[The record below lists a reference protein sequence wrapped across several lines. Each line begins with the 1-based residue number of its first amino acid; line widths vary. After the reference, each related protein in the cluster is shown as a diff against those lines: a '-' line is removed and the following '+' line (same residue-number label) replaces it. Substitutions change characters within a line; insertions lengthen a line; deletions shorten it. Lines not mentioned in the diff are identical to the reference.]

1 MSINKFIR
9 NTNTRTCFNYI
20 VENLDSCAEFKIS
33 VAFITFGGLQVLLD
47 TLEILRKKGIP
58 GQILTTTYQQMTTPE
73 VLERIAEFENIQL
86 KIYVPPTE
94 EDGFHAKGYLFKK
107 QIGNDNWSIIIG
119 STNITGRALKTNVEW
134 NILHSDSQPAESS
147 EFTKNVLN
155 EFNSLWNSPY
165 AKEYSEDFLNAYKEY
180 LQQIKKTISAKH
192 IEKIFSYDDV
202 VIKPNEMQNEA
213 IVKLA
218 QLRDT
223 GAKKALAIAA
233 TGSGKTYMSVF
244 DSVLFKPNRLLFI
257 VHREDILNK
266 AKESFKKIYSS
277 IDNSITFGSFTGNFD
292 ERDCKFVFATRDKL
306 SRHYTEFKPDEFDY
320 IILDEAHHAA
330 SPQYENI
337 LKYFRPKFLL
347 GLTATPERT
356 DGQDIY
362 SIFDNNIAV
371 EIRLRQALQYNL
383 VCPFHYFGL
392 KDADGI
398 DYAKITATPGTKEY
412 IRQISDMLMVGRRV
426 DYIISK
432 LKFYSHDGEKAK
444 VLGFCASVEHAEY
457 MATEFNKR
465 LSANGDDVAVALS
478 GNDDIPTREKYAKRL
493 ENENDVLQ
501 YIFTVDIFNEGI
513 DIPSVNTVLM
523 LRPTDSS
530 IIFLQQL
537 GRGLRKLPNK
547 EFVTVLD
554 FIGNYKNSFLMAIA
568 LHGSPNIDR
577 DTLKVEVNN
586 DFSDL
591 PNGTYIHLDRIT
603 KEQILSQLEI
613 EKFMSM
619 KYMRESYDAFKNLN
633 CGGKIPML
641 VDYLKQDG
649 AVDPVRFTQF
659 DSKYK
664 TYIEFV
670 AHVEKDTHPELS
682 FALDNIVFSS
692 AMRLFSF
699 YCPAKRAEEWIILKT
714 IFDSPDF
721 QVSIDDVIAAA
732 PKYLATTHR
741 ERFLHSAEVLSG
753 KYFDSAELSKYRES
767 LLNFEKNSISFS
779 TPLKAC
785 LKDTTSKKWMSDL
798 IHFSLLRYQHE
809 FGSFDRPLPFL
820 KLYHEYSMRDIAL
833 LCGYKKVHSAFRGQG
848 LLTLDHPN
856 YYIFVNLHKDAKVRE
871 SINYKDK
878 FIRPDLFQ
886 WESPNSTSQDSEV
899 GKNLIDN
906 VKRGINLHLFVR
918 KFEEVEGVTQPFVY
932 LGEVCT
938 LKDTVKN
945 NKPIMMEFGL
955 YHPVPDSIY
964 NDFTTI
970 VNPQK
975 EKES

>member
-1 MSINKFIR
+1 MSINQFIR
-9 NTNTRTCFNYI
+9 NTNTRTCFNYL

-33 VAFITFGGLQVLLD
+33 VAFITYGGLQVLLD
-47 TLEILRKKGIP
+47 TLEILRKRNIP

-94 EDGFHAKGYLFKK
+94 EDGFHAKGYLFRK
-107 QIGNDNWSIIIG
+107 QVGNNNWSIIIG

-134 NILHSDSQPAESS
+134 NVLHSDSQSAESS
-147 EFTKNVLN
+147 DFTKNVLN

-165 AKEYSEDFLNAYKEY
+165 AKEYSEDFLKAYKEY
-180 LQQIKKTISAKH
+180 LQQIKDTISAKH
-192 IEKIFSYDDV
+192 IEKVFSYDDV

-213 IVKLA
+213 IIKLA

-244 DSVLFKPNRLLFI
+244 DSVQFKPNRLLFI

-306 SRHYTEFKPDEFDY
+306 SRHYAEFKPDEFDY

-337 LKYFRPKFLL
+337 LKYFKPEFLL

-362 SIFDNNIAV
+362 SIFDNNIAI

-398 DYAKITATPGTKEY
+398 DYSKITATPGTKEY

-432 LKFYSHDGEKAK
+432 LKFYRHDGEKAK
-444 VLGFCASVEHAEY
+444 VLGFCASVEHAKY
-457 MATEFNKR
+457 MANEFNKR
-465 LSANGDDVAVALS
+465 LSTNGNPVAIALS

-493 ENENDVLQ
+493 ENENDALQ

-591 PNGTYIHLDRIT
+591 PNGTYIHLD
-603 KEQILSQLEI
+603 
-613 EKFMSM
+613 
-619 KYMRESYDAFKNLN
+619 
-633 CGGKIPML
+633 
-641 VDYLKQDG
+641 
-649 AVDPVRFTQF
+649 
-659 DSKYK
+659 
-664 TYIEFV
+664 
-670 AHVEKDTHPELS
+670 
-682 FALDNIVFSS
+682 
-692 AMRLFSF
+692 
-699 YCPAKRAEEWIILKT
+699 
-714 IFDSPDF
+714 
-721 QVSIDDVIAAA
+721 
-732 PKYLATTHR
+732 
-741 ERFLHSAEVLSG
+741 
-753 KYFDSAELSKYRES
+753 
-767 LLNFEKNSISFS
+767 
-779 TPLKAC
+779 
-785 LKDTTSKKWMSDL
+785 
-798 IHFSLLRYQHE
+798 
-809 FGSFDRPLPFL
+809 
-820 KLYHEYSMRDIAL
+820 
-833 LCGYKKVHSAFRGQG
+833 
-848 LLTLDHPN
+848 
-856 YYIFVNLHKDAKVRE
+856 
-871 SINYKDK
+871 
-878 FIRPDLFQ
+878 
-886 WESPNSTSQDSEV
+886 
-899 GKNLIDN
+899 
-906 VKRGINLHLFVR
+906 
-918 KFEEVEGVTQPFVY
+918 
-932 LGEVCT
+932 
-938 LKDTVKN
+938 
-945 NKPIMMEFGL
+945 
-955 YHPVPDSIY
+955 
-964 NDFTTI
+964 
-970 VNPQK
+970 
-975 EKES
+975 